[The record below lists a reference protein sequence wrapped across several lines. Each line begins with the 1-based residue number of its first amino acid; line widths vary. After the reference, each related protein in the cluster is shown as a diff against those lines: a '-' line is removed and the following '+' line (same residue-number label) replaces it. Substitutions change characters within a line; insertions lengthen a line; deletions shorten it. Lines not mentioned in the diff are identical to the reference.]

1 MTLRAPSIRALA
13 NGIFVLALIS
23 IARFAQPPHL
33 NAAPPAQTLIPAPT
47 AATAPNG
54 WPSDWQP
61 LALNYFSKS
70 QILHTEI
77 PKRPR
82 RELVTYQVVGGD
94 TVVGI
99 AKNFGVTPESV
110 LWANERLELNPGF
123 LRIGQELIIP
133 PTTGVLHEV
142 KAGDTLESLAKKYN
156 VNESDI
162 TSFEFNRLTP
172 PYTLRVGQKVMV
184 PGGEKPFQQKVI
196 YAYSGPIPANAAKGF
211 GRFEWPLRGLLTQG
225 FWTGHRAIDL
235 AIPIGTPVRAADSG
249 FVVLAG
255 EDDSGYGKRIMIN
268 HGACFETLYAHLS
281 ATYVAPGDSVQR
293 GQIIGLSG
301 NSGRSTGPHLH
312 FEVRCNG
319 VQYNPVSYLPR

>member
-1 MTLRAPSIRALA
+1 
-13 NGIFVLALIS
+13 
-23 IARFAQPPHL
+23 
-33 NAAPPAQTLIPAPT
+33 
-47 AATAPNG
+47 
-54 WPSDWQP
+54 
-61 LALNYFSKS
+61 
-70 QILHTEI
+70 
-77 PKRPR
+77 
-82 RELVTYQVVGGD
+82 
-94 TVVGI
+94 
-99 AKNFGVTPESV
+99 
-110 LWANERLELNPGF
+110 
-123 LRIGQELIIP
+123 
-133 PTTGVLHEV
+133 
-142 KAGDTLESLAKKYN
+142 
-156 VNESDI
+156 
-162 TSFEFNRLTP
+162 
-172 PYTLRVGQKVMV
+172 
-184 PGGEKPFQQKVI
+184 
-196 YAYSGPIPANAAKGF
+196 
-211 GRFEWPLRGLLTQG
+211 LTQG